1 MANEEVTDAEIEKL
15 EEDLKKLEDK
25 DTSYGSP
32 SASQKDNLFK
42 FFRNILTMED
52 TTRIGNLT
60 AQELGISN
68 LSVRGWK
75 RIGHYAEAEGL
86 NLVADYFKE
95 EAEIVSSTSMSKK
108 GFWSQLFVT
117 QIKAEKKIK
126 DKSLEKKGLFSKKPE
141 VGE

>member
-1 MANEEVTDAEIEKL
+1 MTGEEVSNEELAKL
-15 EEDLKKLEDK
+15 EEELKKLEDK
-25 DTSYGSP
+25 DTGYGSP

-42 FFRNILTMED
+42 FFRHILITKD

-68 LSVRGWK
+68 LSIRGWK
-75 RIGHYAEAEGL
+75 RIAHYAKAE
-86 NLVADYFKE
+86 NLEIIEDYFNE
-95 EAEIVSSTSMSKK
+95 EAEIMTSTSMSKK

-126 DKSLEKKGLFSKKPE
+126 ETKEKKSLFGKKPE
-141 VGE
+141 EGA